1 MTSVGKNIENRVY
14 CWQDYKLVLAIV
26 ENTMEVPQKAKNKPI
41 IPYGPTIPLLVKYPH
56 KTTKRYMHT
65 NTDSS
70 IIYKS
75 QDTEKTLILGKIEGG
90 RRGDNRGWD
99 GWMTSPTH
107 WTWVWVNSR
116 S

>member
-1 MTSVGKNIENRVY
+1 M
-14 CWQDYKLVLAIV
+14 VLAIV

-65 NTDSS
+65 NIDSS

-75 QDTEKTLILGKIEGG
+75 QDTEKTWCWERLKEGG
-90 RRGDNRGWD
+90 EGITEDEMVGWHHQLN
-99 GWMTSPTH
+99 GH
-107 WTWVWVNSR
+107 EFE
-116 S
+116 